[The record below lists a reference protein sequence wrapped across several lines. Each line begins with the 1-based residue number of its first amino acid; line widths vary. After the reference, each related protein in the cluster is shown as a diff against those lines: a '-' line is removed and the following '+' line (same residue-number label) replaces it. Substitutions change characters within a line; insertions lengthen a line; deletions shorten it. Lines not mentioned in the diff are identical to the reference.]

1 MPDKTMTSKDA
12 AAAAMA
18 TDTVKRIE
26 EAVTKPLYT
35 AINDHVAPDV
45 QSLVEEELGTIPE
58 PRRNVAP
65 RGLQI
70 VERAV
75 AKPVEDAI
83 GEAAV
88 AAVAEK
94 PGAPSH

>member
-1 MPDKTMTSKDA
+1 MPDKTLEDA

-18 TDTVKRIE
+18 NDTVKRIE
-26 EAVTKPLYT
+26 EAVIKPLHT

-45 QSLVEEELGTIPE
+45 QSLVEEELGTYPE
-58 PRRNVAP
+58 PRLNVAP

-75 AKPVEDAI
+75 ANPVKDAI
-83 GEAAV
+83 GEADV